1 MHLSWLLENQLK
13 CIQKLLITLHKKCSY
28 SKLFWSAFFHIRTEY
43 LFENPLTCKLPKR
56 SSVTE
61 VAQALF
67 STFTMPVN
75 ECFWFTMH
83 LNCRIYC
90 VEKQFFT
97 ETKLRGLL
105 TTNILHILEIIS
117 FKTLGHGNNVSI

>member
-1 MHLSWLLENQLK
+1 MNVESALIFLFIIGKVNHLEVLIPYYKTVHLSWLLENQLK

-28 SKLFWSAFFHIRTEY
+28 SKVFWSAFFHIRTEY

-61 VAQALF
+61 VAQVLF
-67 STFTMPVN
+67 STFMMPVN

-90 VEKQFFT
+90 VETIFH
-97 ETKLRGLL
+97 RD
-105 TTNILHILEIIS
+105 
-117 FKTLGHGNNVSI
+117 KT